1 MERRTFL
8 KNMGKA
14 MLTATSLSAVPLL
27 NCGWNRKPNFV
38 CILIDDMGWKD
49 LGCYG
54 SQFYETPNIDHL
66 ASEGMKFTNAYAACT
81 VCSPTRA
88 SILTGKYPARLHLT
102 DWIPGHK
109 RANAKMLVP
118 SFNQELP
125 LKETT
130 VAEILHEAGY
140 VSASI
145 GKWHLG
151 KEPFYPEKQGFD
163 INLGGT
169 DKGQPPSYFAPYRIS
184 TIPDGPEGECL
195 TDRLADEA
203 IKFIETNQKKPFFLY
218 WPHFTVHTPLQAK
231 SELIQRYE
239 TKINPSDAQNNAT
252 YAAMIQSLDE
262 AVGRLLTKLK
272 ELDLE
277 KNTVVIFM
285 SDNGGLAR
293 VTSNL
298 PLRAGKGSAYEGGHR
313 TPMFIKWPDVI
324 PAGSTC
330 DTPVISVDFFPTI
343 LEMAGLKL
351 PASTPIDGL
360 SLLPLL
366 KQKGDLGREAIYW
379 HYPHYHPGGATPYSA
394 IRKGEY
400 KLIEYLE
407 DGRLELYHLKEDI
420 GERNDLSAKLPDK
433 TRELHEQ
440 LKKWRIEVNAQIP
453 VLNPD
458 YDGKELGT
466 WEWEIK
472 AKK

>member
-8 KNMGKA
+8 KNMGKT
-14 MLTATSLSAVPLL
+14 MLTATSLSALPLI
-27 NCGWNRKPNFV
+27 NCGWNRKPNFIF
-38 CILIDDMGWKD
+38 ILIDDMGWKD

-54 SQFYETPNIDHL
+54 SQFYETPHIDKL

-88 SILTGKYPARLHLT
+88 SILTGKHPARLHLT

-118 SFNQELP
+118 AFNQELP
-125 LKETT
+125 LNEITL
-130 VAEILHEAGY
+130 AEALREAGY

-151 KEPFYPEKQGFD
+151 KELFYPDKQGFD

-169 DKGQPPSYFAPYRIS
+169 DKGQPPSYFAPYKIS
-184 TIPDGPEGECL
+184 TLPEGPDGEYL

-203 IKFIETNQKKPFFLY
+203 IKFIETNQEKPFFLY

-231 SELIQRYE
+231 SELTQQYE
-239 TKINPSDAQNNAT
+239 AKINPLDAQNNAT

-293 VTSNL
+293 VTSNS
-298 PLRAGKGSAYEGGHR
+298 PLREGKGSAYEGGHR

-343 LEMAGLKL
+343 LQIAGLKL
-351 PASTPIDGL
+351 AESTPIDGL
-360 SLLPLL
+360 NLLPLL
-366 KQKGDLGREAIYW
+366 KQNGNLAREAIFW

-394 IRKGEY
+394 IRKGDF

-407 DGRLELYHLKEDI
+407 DGKMELYNLKEDI
-420 GERNDLSAKLPDK
+420 SETNDLSTTLPEK
-433 TRELHEQ
+433 IRELHEQ
-440 LKKWRIEVNAQIP
+440 LKNWRIEVNAQMP

-458 YDGKELGT
+458 YVWNKQGA
-466 WEWEIK
+466 WEWEVK